1 MKELW
6 ELHSHLL
13 ALIVI
18 AIEVKVSFIEGNLKS
33 KLLLLVIGE
42 VTIPTRL
49 LVAIATEWETLGSH
63 E

>member
-6 ELHSHLL
+6 ELQPHLL

-18 AIEVKVSFIEGNLKS
+18 AIGVKVSFIEGNLKS
-33 KLLLLVIGE
+33 KLLLLVIEE
-42 VTIPTRL
+42 VIIPTGL
-49 LVAIATEWETLGSH
+49 LVAIATEWATFGSH